1 MPGWIPHDSTTH
13 FSQDDFL
20 HWLGAELGPCG
31 LDVALPA
38 GSILEKKS
46 GEIVVEICWDW
57 KVENWLPSGNLL
69 HSYGKW
75 PFIIDLPIQSGDF
88 Q

>member
-1 MPGWIPHDSTTH
+1 MPGWIPPDSTTH

-38 GSILEKKS
+38 GSILERKVVKLWLQY
-46 GEIVVEICWDW
+46 VEIE
-57 KVENWLPSGNLL
+57 K
-69 HSYGKW
+69 
-75 PFIIDLPIQSGDF
+75 
-88 Q
+88 